1 MTAMM
6 TCLGFLPFS
15 MSLSAN
21 VLSSGLKVRAVMTGM
36 KRLRLSLTDA
46 ILVIGVRVRPEV
58 PLW

>member
-21 VLSSGLKVRAVMTGM
+21 VLSSGLKTRAAMAGR
-36 KRLRLSLTDA
+36 KRPRLSLTDP
-46 ILVIGVRVRPEV
+46 ILVMGVRVRPEV